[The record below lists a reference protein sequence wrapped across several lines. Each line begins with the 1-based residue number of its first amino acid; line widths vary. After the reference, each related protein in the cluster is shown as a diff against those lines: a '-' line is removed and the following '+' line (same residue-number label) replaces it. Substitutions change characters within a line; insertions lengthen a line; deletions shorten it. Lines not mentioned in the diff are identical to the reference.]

1 MSKREGLFCF
11 NVFES
16 GSCGQ
21 LGFFFSPLIYTV
33 CSETHQ
39 GVFALGVCFGGQ
51 PRISAL
57 RVGTATSAAP
67 GGPVGHKTSRGLLAL
82 RLSSVHTP
90 LPHFVGARQPRGH
103 RKVPP
108 GWTSSL
114 LEGFPEEA
122 WSEGAMGGR
131 WRERR
136 YGQGVQCFSRRV
148 WIPEASDE
156 TCKEWT
162 SSRSEIKRWPGPL

>member
-16 GSCGQ
+16 GICGQ
-21 LGFFFSPLIYTV
+21 LVFFFFSPLLLIYTV

-82 RLSSVHTP
+82 RLSSVHLP
-90 LPHFVGARQPRGH
+90 CPHFVGAWQPRGH
-103 RKVPP
+103 RKRGCPF
-108 GWTSSL
+108 GGL
-114 LEGFPEEA
+114 HLHNEGFRRRLGQGCRGPE
-122 WSEGAMGGR
+122 R
-131 WRERR
+131 WRERP
-136 YGQGVQCFSRRV
+136 GVQIRV
-148 WIPEASDE
+148 S
-156 TCKEWT
+156 
-162 SSRSEIKRWPGPL
+162 GLF